1 METFGEAPPEAA
13 WGTATPQYMAG
24 APSGPDG
31 ARPDSADPRPETYI
45 PTRIRAVSPEAKLI
59 AILRS
64 PSKRAFSQYRMEALG
79 GTEVRTFDEAV
90 AQLLE
95 PGELRSA
102 RRSPTST
109 NSYVI
114 SGEYGRILSGYY
126 ETFPREQLL
135 VVFTDELEHAPR
147 ATIRLLLDHIGV
159 DPDFVPSGLGRRYRQ
174 GATRRRIDW
183 LDLPGWQTALAFNPV
198 LAALWRRLP
207 PRARSRLLAA
217 YTVAEYR
224 IGLWNRVVGEGS
236 RPAPVS
242 PETWQALDAHY
253 SEDAKLLQ
261 RLVERELPW

>member
-1 METFGEAPPEAA
+1 MALLRGKDELPVLAERKDCVSRVRRQRYPGGWTQYLVETFGEAPPEAA

-45 PTRIRAVSPEAKLI
+45 PTRIRAVSPEAI

-64 PSKRAFSQYRMEALG
+64 PAKRAFSQYRMEALG

-126 ETFPREQLL
+126 ETFPQGA
-135 VVFTDELEHAPR
+135 APR
-147 ATIRLLLDHIGV
+147 GV
-159 DPDFVPSGLGRRYRQ
+159 HR
-174 GATRRRIDW
+174 
-183 LDLPGWQTALAFNPV
+183 
-198 LAALWRRLP
+198 
-207 PRARSRLLAA
+207 
-217 YTVAEYR
+217 
-224 IGLWNRVVGEGS
+224 
-236 RPAPVS
+236 
-242 PETWQALDAHY
+242 
-253 SEDAKLLQ
+253 
-261 RLVERELPW
+261 